1 MYLSLI
7 VEIASSNLRISAC
20 RTAER
25 SERMSFVSLA
35 RSASVPPPTGVALVT
50 TFFLEILLASTKF
63 HHLPTINISLAK
75 LAILERF
82 SGVPVGSIVI
92 YVLDYPQIR
101 RNVFFVE

>member
-1 MYLSLI
+1 MI
-7 VEIASSNLRISAC
+7 VEISSGNLLISAC
-20 RTAER
+20 PTAER

-63 HHLPTINISLAK
+63 IISQQLILSLAK

-92 YVLDYPQIR
+92 YALDYPQIR

>member
-1 MYLSLI
+1 MIHRSLFPIVVFDEVRALRACPNFVFLFALLISSCVDITVSLGKYLSLI

-50 TFFLEILLASTKF
+50 TFC
-63 HHLPTINISLAK
+63 
-75 LAILERF
+75 
-82 SGVPVGSIVI
+82 
-92 YVLDYPQIR
+92 
-101 RNVFFVE
+101 

>member
-1 MYLSLI
+1 
-7 VEIASSNLRISAC
+7 
-20 RTAER
+20 
-25 SERMSFVSLA
+25 MSFVSLA

-50 TFFLEILLASTKF
+50 TFFLEILLANTKI

-92 YVLDYPQIR
+92 YALDYPQIR